1 MRISYRWLKELVD
14 FDLSPDDLAHRLTM
28 LGLEIESVE
37 RPGLGVSGIRIG
49 KILDIKPHP
58 DADKLV
64 VCQTDVGQRDPLQ
77 IVCGAKNMNVG
88 DRVPTAVVGATLPG
102 DFTIGRRK
110 MRGVESQGMMCSA
123 RELGLGQDHA
133 GLLILSQDFPIG
145 EDAVPLLGLDDVIL
159 EIEVTPNRGDWAG
172 MIGVAREV
180 AAALGTSLHLPDS
193 SLTEADDLAS
203 SVASVTIEDPTLC
216 PRYIGRVMKGVTVGP
231 SPLWMVQRLVHA
243 GQRAI
248 SSIVDITNYIL
259 LETGHPLHA
268 FDLQKLL
275 KNRIIVR
282 TAKHGET
289 IETIDGQ
296 SRSLDE
302 KMLVIAD
309 AEHPVAVAGVMG
321 GLKSEVGDSTTEI
334 LLESAVFQPQSVR
347 RTSRILGL
355 QTEASAR
362 FQRGAD
368 PEMAAF
374 AMERAT
380 KLIQEIAGAQVLR
393 GQLDEFPG
401 MRPPLELTLRYK
413 RTGVLLGAEVPPA
426 TQRDILTKLQF
437 DVRERSPESC
447 TAGVPSWRHDVSMEA
462 DLIEEIARLHGFD
475 NIPSRLPMV
484 RKTEVVLAPR
494 ETEVRELRRLL
505 SGLGLTEM
513 MNLSFGNPSDLEK
526 AGMGENLKGMVMLQ
540 NPLSENHA
548 GMRVSLIPG
557 VLAVLASNLRRG
569 VSDIHAFEVGN
580 IYTKTENNELPT
592 QHLRLCLVFTGS
604 RADAHWGVEGAKV
617 DFFDAKGF
625 AEALFVSCGIEAS
638 LMSFAA
644 SGPLKPRHS
653 AQFSCDDT
661 VLGYVGSVSEEVLGR
676 FDIDQPVYL
685 VDIDLDA
692 MLNLPRSKR
701 HFTALSVY
709 PPSLRDM
716 AVVVDA
722 AVPAEQVLQIAR
734 DAGGDLLRQVSVF
747 DVYSG
752 KQVPEGKKSLALG
765 LTFQATD
772 RTLTDKD
779 TQKTWDRILKNLR
792 DTLQAELR

>member
-14 FDLSPDDLAHRLTM
+14 FDLSPEDLAHRLTM

-37 RPGLGVSGIRIG
+37 RPGAGVSGIRIG
-49 KILDIKPHP
+49 KIMDIKPHP

-64 VCQTDVGQRDPLQ
+64 VCQTDVGQGDPLQ
-77 IVCGAKNMNVG
+77 IVCGAKNMRVG
-88 DRVPTAVVGATLPG
+88 DRVPTAVIGATLPG
-102 DFTIGRRK
+102 DFTIARRK
-110 MRGVESQGMMCSA
+110 MRGIESQGMMCSA

-133 GLLILSQDFPIG
+133 GLLILPESFPIG

-180 AAALGTSLHLPDS
+180 AAALGTTLRLPDA
-193 SLTEADDLAS
+193 SLKEAEVLAS
-203 SVASVTIEDPTLC
+203 SIASVTIEDPVLC
-216 PRYIGRVMKGVTVGP
+216 PRYIGRVLTGVTVGP

-243 GQRAI
+243 GQRSI

-268 FDLQKLL
+268 FDLKKLAN
-275 KNRIIVR
+275 NRIIVR
-282 TAKHGET
+282 AAKHGET

-296 SRSLDE
+296 PRSLDE
-302 KMLVIAD
+302 MMLVIAD
-309 AEHPVAVAGVMG
+309 AERPVAVAGVMG
-321 GLKSEVGDSTTEI
+321 GLKSEVGDSTSEI

-347 RTSRILGL
+347 RTSRALGL

-368 PEMAAF
+368 PEMAGF

-380 KLIQEIAGAQVLR
+380 KLIQEIAGAQVMR
-393 GQLDEFPG
+393 GQLDEYPG
-401 MRPPLELTLRYK
+401 KKTPVELTLRYR
-413 RTGVLLGAEVPPA
+413 RTGILLGAEVPPA
-426 TQRDILTKLQF
+426 TQRDVLSRLHF
-437 DVRERSPESC
+437 DVKEASLEAC
-447 TAGVPSWRHDVSMEA
+447 TARVPSWRHDVTMEA

-484 RKTEVVLAPR
+484 RKTEAVLAPR
-494 ETEVRELRRLL
+494 EAEVRELRRLL
-505 SGLGLTEM
+505 AGLGLTEM

-526 AGMGENLKGMVMLQ
+526 SNLGEELRGMVMLQ

-548 GMRVSLIPG
+548 GMRISLVPG
-557 VLAVLASNLRRG
+557 VLAVVSSNLRRG

-580 IYTKTENNELPT
+580 VYMNGADNELPI
-592 QHLRLCLVFTGS
+592 QRLRLCIVLIGS
-604 RADAHWGVEGAKV
+604 RNEAHWGVEPAKV

-625 AEALFVSCGIEAS
+625 AEALFVSCGIES
-638 LMSFAA
+638 TLVPEFFA
-644 SGPLKPRHS
+644 PLQPGHS
-653 AQFSCDDT
+653 AKFTCGDSL
-661 VLGYVGSVSEEVLGR
+661 LGHVGRASEEVLSR

-685 VDIDLDA
+685 VDLDLD
-692 MLNLPRSKR
+692 MLLSLPRSKR
-701 HFTALSVY
+701 YFTALSVY

-722 AVPAEQVLQIAR
+722 AVPAEQVLKIAR
-734 DAGGDLLRQVSVF
+734 DAGGSLLTEVNIF

-779 TQKTWDRILKNLR
+779 TQKTWDRILKNLQ
-792 DTLQAELR
+792 DSLQAELR